1 MATKMTPTQ
10 RNYAVARVN
19 DIANEMR
26 MATSKKFI
34 TQDIKAI
41 TVGELV
47 KLILNGKIKPKK
59 ENAHNLYGSA
69 YRENNHLNEAFE
81 IVDPS
86 DYYRTNVVR
95 DEKKMQ
101 AAIAKIRARA
111 TVLKDKLMLSDAG
124 TALKLVED
132 FASEADALTK
142 NSR

>member
-1 MATKMTPTQ
+1 MAAKMTPTQ

-34 TQDIKAI
+34 TQDIKVI

-59 ENAHNLYGSA
+59 ENAHNLYGSS

-101 AAIAKIRARA
+101 AAIAKIEGKA

-132 FASEADALTK
+132 FASEADALAK
-142 NSR
+142 KK